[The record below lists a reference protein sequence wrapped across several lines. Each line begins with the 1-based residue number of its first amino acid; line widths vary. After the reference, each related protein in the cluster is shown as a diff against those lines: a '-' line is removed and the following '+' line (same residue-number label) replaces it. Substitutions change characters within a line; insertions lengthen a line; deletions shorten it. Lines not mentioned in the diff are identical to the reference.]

1 MRRVLLSL
9 IVALSC
15 STLLPPGLAG
25 LAGQTPWLDSYRPIA
40 ARLLAESQSSDFA
53 WRRLAELTDT
63 FGNRLSGS
71 DTLEKAI
78 DWAVTEMKRDGLE
91 NVHKEPVMVPKWVR
105 GHESL
110 ELLAPVHQPLVLLG
124 LGNSIGTPPAGIEG
138 DVIVVKSYDD
148 LTAHAKDVNG
158 RIVLLNVPF
167 TTYGE
172 TRPFRTDGASRAA
185 KLGATAFLLR
195 SVGPPGLRTAHTGAM
210 TYANDAPKIPA
221 AAIPTEDADRLQRL
235 ADRGVRPR
243 VRLMMDAHVEPD
255 APSANVVGELVGREL
270 PRDVLVLGG
279 HIDSWDV
286 GAGATD
292 DGGGCIVTW
301 DALRLMKKLN
311 LRPRRTVRV
320 VLFTNEE
327 NGTRGGNGYRDAHKS
342 ELANHVLLL
351 ESDGGVF
358 EPAGFGFTFD
368 PAKSGSPAAAERARQ
383 TVASVASLLGAIGAD
398 HVTDGGEGTDIEPAS
413 TAGNVPMMSH
423 LDTGDYFLI
432 HHTPADTIARI
443 TPAQVSKNAA
453 AIAVMIYT
461 LADLPFRLG
470 RE

>member
-1 MRRVLLSL
+1 MRPLLTTL
-9 IVALSC
+9 CGAALFSAA
-15 STLLPPGLAG
+15 LA
-25 LAGQTPWLDSYRPIA
+25 AQQTSWLDPYRPIA
-40 ARLLAESQSSDFA
+40 TRILTESSASDFA

-71 DTLEKAI
+71 ETLEKAI
-78 DWAVTEMKRDGLE
+78 DWAAAQMKADGLE

-110 ELLAPVHQPLVLLG
+110 DLTSPVRQPLVLVG
-124 LGNSIGTPPAGIEG
+124 LGNSVGTPPAGVEAE
-138 DVIVVKSYDD
+138 VIVAKTYDE
-148 LTAHAKDVNG
+148 LTARAKDVKG
-158 RIVLLNVPF
+158 KIVLLNVPF

-172 TRPFRTDGASRAA
+172 TRPFRSDGASRAA
-185 KLGATAFLLR
+185 KLGAVGFLLR
-195 SVGPPGLRTAHTGAM
+195 SVGPPGLRTPHTGAM
-210 TYANDAPKIPA
+210 TYAADAPKIPA

-235 ADRGVRPR
+235 ADRGVHPR
-243 VRLMMDAHVEPD
+243 VRLTMEAHFEPD
-255 APSANVVGELVGREL
+255 AQSYNVVGELVGREL
-270 PRDVLVLGG
+270 PTEVLVLGG

-286 GAGATD
+286 GTGASD
-292 DGGGCIVTW
+292 DGGGAIVTW
-301 DALRLMKKLN
+301 EALRLMKKLG

-327 NGTRGGNGYRDAHKS
+327 NGTRGGNGYRDAHKA
-342 ELANHVLLL
+342 ELPNHVLLL

-358 EPAGFGFTFD
+358 DPAGFGFTFD
-368 PAKSGSPAAAERARQ
+368 PAKSRAPDVSDRARQ
-383 TVASVASLLGAIGAD
+383 TVATIASLLGPIGAD
-398 HVTDGGEGTDIEPAS
+398 HVSDGGDGTDIEPAS

-461 LADLPFRLG
+461 LADLPWRLG
-470 RE
+470 KE

>member
-1 MRRVLLSL
+1 MRPLLVTL
-9 IVALSC
+9 CGA
-15 STLLPPGLAG
+15 TLLTAALA
-25 LAGQTPWLDSYRPIA
+25 AQQTAWLDPYRPIA
-40 ARLLAESQSSDFA
+40 ARILTESSSSDFA

-78 DWAVTEMKRDGLE
+78 DWAVAQMKADGLE

-105 GHESL
+105 GRESL
-110 ELLAPVHQPLVLLG
+110 ELTSPVRQPLVLLG
-124 LGNSIGTPPAGIEG
+124 LGNSVGTPPAGVEAE
-138 DVIVVKSYDD
+138 VLVAKNYDE
-148 LTAHAKDVNG
+148 LTAQAKDVKG
-158 RIVLLNVPF
+158 KIVLLNVPF

-172 TRPFRTDGASRAA
+172 TRPFRSDGPSRAA
-185 KLGATAFLLR
+185 KLGAVGFLLR
-195 SVGPPGLRTAHTGAM
+195 SVGPPGLRTPHTGAM
-210 TYANDAPKIPA
+210 TYAADAPKIPA

-243 VRLMMDAHVEPD
+243 VRLTMEAHFEPD
-255 APSANVVGELVGREL
+255 AQSYNVVGEIVGREL
-270 PRDVLVLGG
+270 PAEVLVLGG

-286 GAGATD
+286 GTGASD
-292 DGGGCIVTW
+292 DGGGDIVTW
-301 DALRLMKKLN
+301 EALRLMKKLG

-327 NGTRGGNGYRDAHKS
+327 NGTRGGNGYRDAHKA
-342 ELANHVLLL
+342 ELPNHVLLL

-358 EPAGFGFTFD
+358 DPAGFGFTFD
-368 PAKSGSPAAAERARQ
+368 PAKSRAPDVSARAQQ
-383 TVASVASLLGAIGAD
+383 TVATIASLLGSIGAD

-413 TAGNVPMMSH
+413 TAGNVPMMAH

-461 LADLPFRLG
+461 LADLPWRLG
-470 RE
+470 HE